1 MKILKRRI
9 REHQLR
15 KRERTSVGQNVE
27 KLELSKHCWQKC
39 KMIQPLLKATGEFL
53 KKLNTVLSYDST
65 IPLLGIY
72 PKEKRTQIQ
81 ILLFKSSGQD
91 CLSGIQEV
99 HLKFKG
105 INKQKGKERK
115 TINHKNNNQTKVKWL
130 YYYQKK
136 MF

>member
-1 MKILKRRI
+1 M
-9 REHQLR
+9 
-15 KRERTSVGQNVE
+15 
-27 KLELSKHCWQKC
+27 
-39 KMIQPLLKATGEFL
+39 MQPLLKATGEFL

-91 CLSGIQEV
+91 CLYGIQEV

-105 INKQKGKERK
+105 INK
-115 TINHKNNNQTKVKWL
+115 
-130 YYYQKK
+130 
-136 MF
+136 